1 VTLGCHQGALFQTR
15 RGSSNKYVLASN
27 LSFRRIFDWLSSVG
41 TCLDVSP
48 LGYHQAHLFNVKLF
62 SVLKITCIM

>member
-1 VTLGCHQGALFQTR
+1 VTLGCLQGALFHTR

-41 TCLDVSP
+41 TCLDLPP
-48 LGYHQAHLFNVKLF
+48 LGYYQAHLFNVKVF
-62 SVLKITCIM
+62 SVLKITCIT